1 MYIYLLM
8 NGWRIY
14 MPLPRLFLPF
24 GAGILVYLKHPEVFP
39 ANQPAVGLVV
49 GLLLIFSV
57 LIMQI
62 PAYGKSWYFG
72 CSIFAALF
80 FAGYWLAMQDNQYS
94 RKDHFRHYQD
104 QPGCLMVQLREPL
117 TEKTNSHQVLADV
130 LFFISE
136 ESHDRVEGRLIL
148 YLAKDSLPPAIGYG
162 DRILINNSYND
173 VLPPQNPN
181 AFNYKKYLA
190 RNNIY
195 HSAYIQRERWYHTG
209 ENHGRRHMHLA
220 LRLRE
225 RAMLIFQDNP
235 LSERDFAVI
244 TALLLG
250 YREYLDEDLRREFA
264 GAGAMHILC
273 VSGLHVGIIFMVLK
287 NIFSFFTRVRGGHYI
302 RTLCIILCIW
312 LYAAITGFSPSVL
325 RASVMFSF
333 VAVGHH
339 FSRTANIYNTLAAS
353 AFVLVIGNPMIIT
366 HIGFQ
371 LSYLAVISIVSLQPR
386 LYAIV
391 PVKHPVLEKAWS
403 IMTVSVAAQLATG
416 PLALYYFNQFPN
428 YFLLTNLV
436 VIPLAGII
444 IYASFLTLLLSP
456 IPAAG
461 LFMGY
466 LLSAVLN
473 CLHQSVRFIEALPY
487 STASGVYLT
496 TPETILVFVLLLF
509 FFAYWIRGCRK
520 SFLTSLLVL
529 AVLASSFTQRGIR
542 NSMQRTFVVYSINQ
556 ATVIDFIIGKTA
568 YVLVCDQVL
577 HDPGLKTFHT
587 DGHRLQKG
595 VFRNNTIVSI
605 NDTVTRFSA
614 HGFLRDRH
622 FLAFNGITLILIDGE
637 GFQKQSGASGFLHT
651 NGQMPGHLS
660 FPFKV
665 DYLLITQNP
674 RLDMELVFRVFK
686 PSTVILDASNSRWN
700 ADRIEE
706 ACLEAG
712 VRVWNVRSRGAY
724 QGGTDVHGQ
733 NKVSTSVTKMG
744 TSMVSNMP

>member
-1 MYIYLLM
+1 
-8 NGWRIY
+8 

-24 GAGILVYLKHPEVFP
+24 GTGIMVYLKYPEVFSASHLAIWP
-39 ANQPAVGLVV
+39 VV
-49 GLLLIFSV
+49 GFLLMFSV
-57 LIMQI
+57 VFMNIT
-62 PAYGKSWYFG
+62 AYGKGWYFG

-80 FAGYWLAMQDNQYS
+80 FAGYWLAMQHNQYS
-94 RKDHFRHYQD
+94 RKDHFRHYQN
-104 QPGCLMVQLREPL
+104 QPGYLMVQSREPMA
-117 TEKTNSHQVLADV
+117 EKTNSHQVLADV
-130 LFFISE
+130 LYFVNDDNQI
-136 ESHDRVEGRLIL
+136 RVEGRLIL
-148 YLAKDSLPPAIGYG
+148 YLAKDSLPPAIDYG
-162 DRILINNSYND
+162 DRILINNNYND

-195 HSAYIQRERWYHTG
+195 HSAYIQRERWHHTG
-209 ENHGRRHMHLA
+209 ENHGRKHLRLA
-220 LRLRE
+220 FRLRE
-225 RAMLIFQDNP
+225 QAMLIFQDNP

-273 VSGLHVGIIFMVLK
+273 VSGLHVGIIFMILK
-287 NIFSFFTRVRGGHYI
+287 NIFSFFVRIRGGRHM

-333 VAVGHH
+333 VAAGHN
-339 FSRTANIYNTLAAS
+339 FSRSANIYNTLAAS
-353 AFVLVIGNPMIIT
+353 AFVLVISNPMIIT

-386 LYAIV
+386 LYAIIS
-391 PVKHPVLEKAWS
+391 VKHPVLEKAWS
-403 IMTVSVAAQLATG
+403 VMTVSVAAQLATG

-428 YFLLTNLV
+428 YFLITNLV

-444 IYASFLTLLLSP
+444 IYASFLTLLLNP
-456 IPAAG
+456 VPAAG

-487 STASGVYLT
+487 STARGIYLT
-496 TPETILVFVLLLF
+496 APETILVFILLLF
-509 FFAYWIRGCRK
+509 FFVYWIRGCRK
-520 SFLTSLLVL
+520 SFLTALVVL
-529 AVLASSFTQRGIR
+529 VVLASSFTQRGIR

-556 ATVIDFIIGKTA
+556 ATAIDFIVGKTA
-568 YVLVCDQVL
+568 YMLACDQVL

-587 DGHRLQKG
+587 DGNRLQKG
-595 VFRNNTIVSI
+595 VFRSNRIISL
-605 NDTVTRFSA
+605 DDSVTRFSV
-614 HGFLRDRH
+614 HGFLRDRQ
-622 FLAFNGITLILIDGE
+622 FLAFNGYTLVLIGGE
-637 GFQKQSGASGFLHT
+637 GFQKQYDASGLADIS
-651 NGQMPGHLS
+651 GKMPVHLS
-660 FPFKV
+660 FPFEV

-674 RLDMELVFRVFK
+674 RLEMDDIFRAFK
-686 PSTVILDASNSRWN
+686 PSVVILDASNSRWN
-700 ADRIEE
+700 ADRMEE

-712 VRVWNVRSRGAY
+712 VAVWNVRSRGAY
-724 QGGTDVHGQ
+724 QGGQAVSGQ
-733 NKVSTSVTKMG
+733 NRVSARVTNMG

>member
-1 MYIYLLM
+1 
-8 NGWRIY
+8 

-24 GAGILVYLKHPEVFP
+24 GTGILVYLKYPEVFP
-39 ANQPAVGLVV
+39 ANQLAIGLVV
-49 GLLLIFSV
+49 GFLLMFSV
-57 LIMQI
+57 LIMHI
-62 PAYGKSWYFG
+62 SAYGKGWYFG

-94 RKDHFRHYQD
+94 SKDHFRHYQN
-104 QPGCLMVQLREPL
+104 QPGYLMVQLREPL
-117 TEKTNSHQVLADV
+117 AEKTNSHQVLADV
-130 LFFISE
+130 LYFIPDDN
-136 ESHDRVEGRLIL
+136 HTRVEGRLIL
-148 YLAKDSLPPAIGYG
+148 YLAKDSLPPAIDYG
-162 DRILINNSYND
+162 DRILISNNYND
-173 VLPPQNPN
+173 IMPPQNPN
-181 AFNYKKYLA
+181 AFNYKQYLA

-195 HSAYIQRERWYHTG
+195 HSAYIQRERWHHTG
-209 ENHGRRHMHLA
+209 ENHGRRHMRLA
-220 LRLRE
+220 FRLRE
-225 RAMLIFQDNP
+225 QAVLIFQDNP

-250 YREYLDEDLRREFA
+250 HREHLDEDLRREFA

-273 VSGLHVGIIFMVLK
+273 VSGLHVGIIFMILK
-287 NIFSFFTRVRGGHYI
+287 NIFSFFVRIRGGRYI

-339 FSRTANIYNTLAAS
+339 FSRSANIYNTLAAS
-353 AFVLVIGNPMIIT
+353 AFVLVISNPMIIT

-428 YFLLTNLV
+428 YFLVTNLV

-444 IYASFLTLLLSP
+444 IYASFLTLLLNP
-456 IPAAG
+456 VPAAG

-487 STASGVYLT
+487 STARGIYLT
-496 TPETILVFVLLLF
+496 APETILVFVLLLF

-520 SFLTSLLVL
+520 SFLTSLVVLV
-529 AVLASSFTQRGIR
+529 VLVSSFTQRSIR

-556 ATVIDFIIGKTA
+556 ATAIDFIVGKTA
-568 YVLVCDQVL
+568 YMLACDQVL
-577 HDPGLKTFHT
+577 HDPGLTAFHT
-587 DGHRLQKG
+587 DGNRLQKG
-595 VFRNNTIVSI
+595 VFRNHQIISL
-605 NDTVTRFSA
+605 NDSVTRFSA
-614 HGFLRDRH
+614 HGFLRNRH
-622 FLAFNGITLILIDGE
+622 FLAFNGFTLMLIDGE
-637 GFQKQSGASGFLHT
+637 GFQKQSGASGFVDT
-651 NGQMPGHLS
+651 SEKMPGHLS
-660 FPFKV
+660 FPFEV

-674 RLDMELVFRVFK
+674 RLEMELVFRAFK
-686 PSTVILDASNSRWN
+686 PSMVILDASNSRWN
-700 ADRIEE
+700 ANRMEE

-724 QGGTDVHGQ
+724 QGGRDVSGQ
-733 NKVSTSVTKMG
+733 NKVSTSVTNMG